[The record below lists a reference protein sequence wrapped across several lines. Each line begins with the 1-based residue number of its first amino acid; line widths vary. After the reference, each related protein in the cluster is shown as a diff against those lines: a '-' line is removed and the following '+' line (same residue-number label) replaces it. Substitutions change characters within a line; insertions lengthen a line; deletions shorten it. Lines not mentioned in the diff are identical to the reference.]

1 MSPRAADPAV
11 ASRLVDAA
19 ARVLSTEGPD
29 AVTARRLAREVG
41 ASTMAVYTH
50 FGSMDELLMALR
62 REGFRRFGAVV
73 GAPELTDDPVA
84 DWCAQGWAYLYF
96 ARTETHLWSTIF
108 GPFGQDMDGVSDE
121 DVAAAF
127 DTFEALELRVR
138 RCAEGGRW
146 TVDDPVAG
154 AEVCWAHVH
163 GLASIEFSGYFA
175 GTGRDPQ
182 HAAEESMR
190 HTSVGFGDDP
200 RATARSVRTALQ
212 RAQQAGHLLA

>member
-1 MSPRAADPAV
+1 VAAC
-11 ASRLVDAA
+11 LVDAA
-19 ARVLSTEGPD
+19 ARVLSTEGAD

-62 REGFRRFGAVV
+62 REGFRRFGVVV
-73 GAPELTDDPVA
+73 GAPALTDDPVA
-84 DWCAQGWAYLYF
+84 DWCAEGWAYLYF

-108 GPFGQDMDGVSDE
+108 GPFGQDMHGVSPE
-121 DVAAAF
+121 DAAAAF

-146 TVDDPVAG
+146 TVDDTITG
-154 AEVCWAHVH
+154 AEVCWAHIH
-163 GLASIEFSGYFA
+163 GLASIERAGYFA

-182 HAAEESMR
+182 RAVEESMR
-190 HTSVGFGDDP
+190 HTSIGFGDDP
-200 RATARSVRTALQ
+200 EATARSLGAARR
-212 RAQQAGHLLA
+212 RARRAGHLPT